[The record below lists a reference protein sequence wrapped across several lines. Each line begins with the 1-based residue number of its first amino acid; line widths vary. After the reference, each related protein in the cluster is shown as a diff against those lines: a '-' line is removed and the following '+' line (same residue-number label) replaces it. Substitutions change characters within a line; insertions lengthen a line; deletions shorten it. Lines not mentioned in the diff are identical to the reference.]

1 MKLFNN
7 KMLMLFLVLISGGV
21 YIAGCTHKNEPLP
34 AHASTGIIINHGTHV
49 HLPGLTVGDTTTW
62 RFDKV
67 HSNVMWATPFNQVGA
82 LLTGRFNQFGVA
94 NVGPADMINY
104 VTAGQPLADTSWAFY
119 ENVPAKTHFAGYVQ
133 INQSNTGEPHRDQG
147 CNITTLGTVPIVA
160 GTQNLTVTN
169 IAYIKTTSVAFDPQ
183 SNAYLVTFNFT
194 WKGNL
199 AAPLTES
206 IVGKLT
212 YVPKAQVPGT
222 TYSEFG
228 LEFQFQFNCRDFG
241 ITATDIAD
249 NITINID
256 ANFNNK

>member
-1 MKLFNN
+1 MKLFN
-7 KMLMLFLVLISGGV
+7 KKTLMLCLILISGAV
-21 YIAGCTHKNEPLP
+21 YIVGCTHKNEPVP
-34 AHASTGIIINHGTHV
+34 AHASTGIIVNRGSHV
-49 HLPGLTVGDTTTW
+49 HIPGLTVGDTTTW

-67 HSNVMWATPFNQVGA
+67 HSNVMWSTPFNAVGA
-82 LLTGRFNQFGVA
+82 PLTGRFNQFGVA
-94 NVGPADMINY
+94 DVATAQMINY
-104 VTAGQPLADTSWAFY
+104 VTTAQPLADTSWAFY

-147 CNITTLGTVPIVA
+147 CNIATLGTVPIVD
-160 GTQNLTVTN
+160 GTQNLTATN
-169 IAYIKTTSVAFDPQ
+169 LAKIKTTSVAFDPL

-199 AAPLTES
+199 GQPLTES

-212 YVPKAQVPGT
+212 YVPKAPVPGA

-228 LEFQFQFNCRDFG
+228 LELQFQFNCRDFG

-249 NITINID
+249 NITINLNI
-256 ANFNNK
+256 NFNNK